1 MQNLYEI
8 LQNPTKEVLELHSID
23 YFDKIIENHP
33 DNYIDIIKYI
43 NECFNYHS
51 LLLTEEKDW
60 GRFLMERFEANG
72 LPEDILPGLIEYE
85 TEYFVHSISIFL
97 IEQKQPLFTTYI
109 AKQNLRMQMLAIMQ
123 KSTSTT
129 TDKKNANDMV
139 SSLDIEL
146 NDILEK
152 FRSSNKVFGNFIGY
166 NQLKTARN
174 KHLIN
179 AAQFI
184 D

>member
-1 MQNLYEI
+1 MENLFEI
-8 LQNPTKEVLELHSID
+8 LQKPTKEILQRHSIK
-23 YFDKIIENHP
+23 YFDKVIEKYP
-33 DNYIDIIKYI
+33 KYYKDIISYI

-51 LLLTEEKDW
+51 DLLKEENDW
-60 GRFLMERFEANG
+60 GRFLMTRFEENM
-72 LPEDILPGLIEYE
+72 LPDSLIPDIIEFESEEITYA
-85 TEYFVHSISIFL
+85 VSMFL
-97 IEQKQPLFTTYI
+97 ADQKQPLFTTFA
-109 AKQNLRMQMLAIMQ
+109 AKQNLRLSMLGVMQ
-123 KSTSTT
+123 KSSSTT
-129 TDKKNANDMV
+129 TDKKNANEMV

-152 FRSSNKVFGNFIGY
+152 FRSSNKIFGNFVGY
-166 NQLKTARN
+166 NKVKTARN